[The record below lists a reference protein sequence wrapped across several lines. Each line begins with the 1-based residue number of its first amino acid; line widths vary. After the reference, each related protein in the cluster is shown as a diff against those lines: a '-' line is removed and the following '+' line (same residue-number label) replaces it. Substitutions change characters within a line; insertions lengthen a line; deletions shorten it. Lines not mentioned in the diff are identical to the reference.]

1 MIVKRLVLGPLS
13 TNCYLVI
20 KDNNC
25 LIVDPADNIVTIR
38 KELTNLNFVGILI
51 THYHFDHIGALEEL
65 KQYYNVPIYDYSTDN
80 INVENFNFEII
91 HNPGHTI
98 DSVSFYFRNEKIMF
112 VGDFIF
118 KETIGR
124 TDLDTGNM
132 MEMQDSLNM
141 IKKYPD
147 DVILYPGHGEKTTL
161 GHEKI
166 NNIYLIKGIQ

>member
-1 MIVKRLVLGPLS
+1 MIVKKLVLGPLS
-13 TNCYLVI
+13 TNCYLII

-25 LIVDPADNIVTIR
+25 LIVDPADDIEIIKN
-38 KELTNLNFVGILI
+38 ELKNLNLVGILI

-65 KQYYNVPIYDYSTDN
+65 KQGYNVPIYDYSTDN

-91 HNPGHTI
+91 HNPGHTS
-98 DSVSFYFRNEKIMF
+98 DSVTFYFKDEKIMF

-132 MEMQDSLNM
+132 LDMQASLNM
-141 IKKYPD
+141 IKKYND
-147 DVILYPGHGEKTTL
+147 DITLYPGHGVSTILGYEKA
-161 GHEKI
+161 
-166 NNIYLIKGIQ
+166 NNIYFK